1 MTCKDCIHY
10 TAHKHFYFDEE
21 DFDEYFNDDNVE
33 SQCPEFKDKSEWVK
47 LPCKVGD
54 SVYRLEYDR
63 YANSWQVY
71 RTDYATKHDVI
82 EWTLFGAALF
92 KTRED
97 AEKALA
103 KVMRGEKLDEDQNK
117 WTLFDAALLKTR
129 EAAEKALA
137 ERSGK

>member
-10 TAHKHFYFDEE
+10 TAHKHFYFGEE

-33 SQCPEFKDKSEWVK
+33 SQCPEFEDKKEWLK

-54 SVYRLEYDR
+54 TVYQFGTDGKIYESQIQKIYYDTSSGITFDET
-63 YANSWQVY
+63 AIGKS
-71 RTDYATKHDVI
+71 I
-82 EWTLFGAALF
+82 F
-92 KTRED
+92 
-97 AEKALA
+97 LA
-103 KVMRGEKLDEDQNK
+103 K
-117 WTLFDAALLKTR
+117 